1 MGCGQ
6 SIDAEASKNQQ
17 QSKAIDEELKKAKA
31 EEAAEYVASVYR
43 RTVKAL
49 MLGAGESGKSTIVK
63 QMRLMYAEPYT
74 SEERHLY
81 KDIVYSNAL
90 QSMQVRDSVFRR
102 PEARADTGR
111 KPRQAVVSGFEHIN
125 LELPLDLRP
134 AAEYLPSISTEHVA
148 DRRTGDMLPEIRD
161 AIIALWA
168 DGSTRRVVGM
178 SSRFQLNDSA
188 EYPPERVGRSSEGRR
203 QTGWTFSTFF
213 DAMPRVG
220 APGYLP
226 TDQDI
231 LRTRVRSTGIV
242 EHAFDV
248 RGQKLRVLDVGGQ
261 RSERKKWIH
270 CFENVNMLIFVAAIS
285 EYDQVLFEDSTV
297 NRLAEATM
305 LWESVAN
312 SRWFERSSFVLMLN
326 KIDIFA
332 AKVRSGESPLVEY
345 FPDFTGPPGDLD
357 AAKQYMK
364 HNFVSLSRKKDRG
377 LYVHLTCATDT
388 DQTRVVVGAVMDQVL
403 TRLLSEVGL
412 I

>member
-6 SIDAEASKNQQ
+6 SIDAEASRGQQ
-17 QSKAIDEELKKAKA
+17 QSKAIDEELKRARV
-31 EEAAEYVASVYR
+31 EEA

-74 SEERHLY
+74 ADERHLY
-81 KDIVYSNAL
+81 KDIVFSNAL
-90 QSMQVRDSVFRR
+90 QSMQ
-102 PEARADTGR
+102 
-111 KPRQAVVSGFEHIN
+111 AVVSGFEIVHSP
-125 LELPLDLRP
+125 LPPDLQP
-134 AAEYLPSISTEHVA
+134 AAEFLQSTPAEQVA

-168 DGSTRRVVGM
+168 DPATQKVVGM

-188 EYPPERVGRSSEGRR
+188 EY
-203 QTGWTFSTFF
+203 FF
-213 DAMPRVG
+213 AAMPRVG
-220 APGYLP
+220 APGYQP

-312 SRWFERSSFVLMLN
+312 SRWFERSAFVLMLN

-332 AKVRSGESPLVEY
+332 AKIRSNKTPLVEY
-345 FPDFTGPPGDLD
+345 FPDFTGPAGDLE

-364 HNFVSLSRKKDRG
+364 HKFISLSRKKDRG